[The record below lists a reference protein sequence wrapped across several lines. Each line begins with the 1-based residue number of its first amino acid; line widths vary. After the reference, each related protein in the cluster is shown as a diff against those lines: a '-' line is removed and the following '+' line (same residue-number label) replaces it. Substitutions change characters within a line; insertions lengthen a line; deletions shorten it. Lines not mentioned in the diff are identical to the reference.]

1 MVDKRVTA
9 EQRKIVAQQADN
21 SCEYCRSQEK
31 FAMQSFSAEHIIPR
45 SKGGK
50 TVPENLASACQGCNA
65 HKYNKTEGY
74 DPVTGKAAALFHPR
88 QQKWCEHFKWSAD
101 FSLIIGM
108 TPTGRVTVE
117 TLKLNR
123 EGVVNLR
130 KILYAMGEHPPEELS
145 EHGAELSEA
154 EIGV

>member
-9 EQRKIVAQQADN
+9 EQRKIIAEQADN

-31 FAMQSFSAEHIIPR
+31 FATQSFSAEHIIPR
-45 SKGGK
+45 SKGGE
-50 TVPENLASACQGCNA
+50 TVPDNLASACQGCNA
-65 HKYNKTEGY
+65 HKYNKTEEY
-74 DPVTGKAAALFHPR
+74 DSVTGKVAALFHPR
-88 QQKWCEHFKWSAD
+88 RHMWREHFKWSAD

-130 KILYAMGEHPPEELS
+130 KILFAIGEHPLEDR
-145 EHGAELSEA
+145 
-154 EIGV
+154 I